1 MKIAICYF
9 SATGRTEA
17 MAGALEA
24 GIRRQAP
31 NCEVKRFHI
40 DSLDA
45 SHPENVAF
53 VNASYGVVFGTPDYY
68 AAESWQMKHWLDTCP
83 CKLAGKL
90 GGVFATANV
99 PVGGPGLAIEHILTH
114 LLVRG
119 MMVYSGGS
127 AHGQPFIHLGPVCYR
142 DHEEDGA
149 ALMEIFGQRFAEQTG
164 RIFG

>member
-53 VNASYGVVFGTPDYY
+53 VNASDGVVFGTPDYY

-99 PVGGPGLAIEHILTH
+99 PVGGPGSVSYTH
-114 LLVRG
+114 LD
-119 MMVYSGGS
+119 VYKRQVGLHLLQILFGDSIIPILWAVEQGLPHRIPIHFT
-127 AHGQPFIHLGPVCYR
+127 HGFFLLSIPIAN
-142 DHEEDGA
+142 D
-149 ALMEIFGQRFAEQTG
+149 
-164 RIFG
+164 RI